1 MIFYGFVMKTVKKPP
16 PLSIINK
23 KYMKRKFLPKPT
35 KEEQTAVAID
45 IVLAF
50 ICLATGL
57 GLVLY
62 PWVTR

>member
-1 MIFYGFVMKTVKKPP
+1 
-16 PLSIINK
+16 
-23 KYMKRKFLPKPT
+23 MKRKFLPKPT
-35 KEEQTAVAID
+35 KEEQTAAAID